1 MKYKID
7 QNTFVM
13 STGGF
18 SYQYTYK
25 VWRVLGTNKHT
36 KKIEYIGDW
45 HRTFEDA
52 DLEMKRLIK
61 T

>member
-45 HRTFEDA
+45 HR
-52 DLEMKRLIK
+52 
-61 T
+61 